1 MKSSKIDQFL
11 SVELSWIEF
20 NARVLEEAD
29 DEGIPL
35 IERLRFLGIFSNN
48 LDEFFKVRVAGLQRA
63 RDLGVKK
70 PDLWGF
76 YPLDIIEELEKQ
88 VVAQQKKFETIFRK
102 LRGRMAKGGVF
113 FVNEREYSRK
123 HKSYVTEYFEEHIRS
138 HLVPMRINSKN
149 PFPALRDNQL
159 YLGVVLWPADRAGKK
174 EYAIVALPDHL
185 MRFIVLPKFDKRTE
199 VMFLDDV
206 IRLHLRSVFGE
217 NKYVRAT
224 AYTIKINRDAELELD
239 DDLERSYIEKLGRSL
254 AKRGKG
260 HYVRLNFDKNI
271 DEGLLE
277 LILQKTRI
285 KRNAN
290 IIPGGRYHNKRDL
303 MSIPDFGIESWI
315 YKPMPPL
322 AHPQLPDTIA
332 VMDSVLKQDVLLQ
345 YPYHRFTPVIEL
357 LRQAAIDPEVSSIR
371 ISLYRID
378 KDSRVAKALINAAK
392 NGKKVI
398 AMIEARARFDEEN
411 NLLWG
416 KRMEEAG
423 VKVIY
428 GVPGLKVH
436 AKLILISKRIRNES
450 VLISHIGTGN
460 FNEKTAALYSDFSL
474 LTANKKVGRE
484 IRKLFDYLENNMIH
498 NTYEE
503 IIVSP
508 GNTRQKLLHW
518 ISKEVAAAK
527 AGKESGMILKVNSL
541 TDPVLINELY
551 KASNA
556 GVKIDLL
563 VRGICCLIP
572 GQPGRSENIRV
583 ISIVGRYLEHSR
595 VFAFANQGK
604 PKIFMGSADMMVRN
618 LDYRVEVLIHVIN
631 PSLSASL
638 MQFLKVQLEPT
649 SKTHIMG
656 NKSPYKYRKY
666 EDSAK
671 LKDPHETIYQLVKK
685 VMK

>member
-1 MKSSKIDQFL
+1 MKSSKKDQFL

-29 DEGIPL
+29 DESIPL

-88 VVAQQKKFETIFRK
+88 VLGQQKKFETIFRK
-102 LRGRMAKGGVF
+102 LRLRMAKGGVY
-113 FVNEREYSRK
+113 FVNEREYSRR

-138 HLVPMRINSKN
+138 HLVPMRISATK
-149 PFPALRDNQL
+149 PFPELRDNQL
-159 YLGVVLWPADRAGKK
+159 YLGVVLWPVDKSAKK
-174 EYAIVALPDHL
+174 EYAIVAIPEHL
-185 MRFIVLPKFDKRTE
+185 SRFIVLPTNEKRTE

-239 DDLERSYIEKLGRSL
+239 DDLEKSYVEKLGRSL

-271 DEGLLE
+271 EEGLLN
-277 LILQKTRI
+277 LILKKTRI
-285 KRNAN
+285 KRSAN

-303 MSIPDFGIESWI
+303 MSIPDFGRESWI
-315 YKPMPPL
+315 YQPMPAL
-322 AHPQLPDTIA
+322 SHPQLPDTVA
-332 VMDSVLKQDVLLQ
+332 VIDSVLKQDILLQ
-345 YPYHRFTPVIEL
+345 YPYQRFSPIIEL
-357 LRQAAIDPEVSSIR
+357 LRQAAIDPEVSTIR

-378 KDSRVAKALINAAK
+378 RDSRVAKALINAAK

-398 AMIEARARFDEEN
+398 AMVEARARFDEEN

-416 KRMEEAG
+416 KRMEESG

-484 IRKLFDYLENNMIH
+484 IRKLFDYFENNGIH
-498 NTYEE
+498 NTYED

-508 GNTRQKLLHW
+508 ASTRLKMLHW
-518 ISKEVAAAK
+518 IGKEIAAAK
-527 AGKESGMILKVNSL
+527 AGKESGMILKMNSL
-541 TDPVLINELY
+541 TDPIVIKELY

-572 GQPGRSENIRV
+572 GQTGKSENITV
-583 ISIVGRYLEHSR
+583 SSIVGRYLEHSR
-595 VFAFANQGK
+595 VFAFVNRGN
-604 PKIFMGSADMMVRN
+604 PRVFMGSADLMVRN
-618 LDYRVEVLIHVIN
+618 LDYRVEVLIQVTN
-631 PSLSASL
+631 ASL
-638 MQFLKVQLEPT
+638 ANSLLQFLKIQLEPS

-656 NKSPYKYRKY
+656 SKSPFKYRKY
-666 EDSAK
+666 ENSAS
-671 LKDPHETIYQLVKK
+671 LRDPHEAVYQLVKK
-685 VMK
+685 VKK

>member
-1 MKSSKIDQFL
+1 MKVSKSNQFL

-20 NARVLEEAD
+20 NSRVLEEAD
-29 DEGIPL
+29 DESIPL
-35 IERLRFLGIFSNN
+35 IERIRFLGIFSNN

-76 YPLDIIEELEKQ
+76 YPLDLIEELEKQ
-88 VVAQQKKFETIFRK
+88 VLAQQKKFENIFRK
-102 LRGRMAKGGVF
+102 LRGRMAKGGVS

-138 HLVPMRINSKN
+138 HLIPMRINSSS
-149 PFPALRDNQL
+149 PFPALKDNQL
-159 YLGVVLWPADRAGKK
+159 YLGVVLWPMDKNGKK
-174 EYAIVALPDHL
+174 EYAIVAIPDHL
-185 MRFIVLPKFDKRTE
+185 SRFIVLPKTEKRTE

-239 DDLERSYIEKLGRSL
+239 DDLERTYVEKLGRSL

-260 HYVRLNFDKNI
+260 DYVRLNFDKNI
-271 DEGLLE
+271 EEGLLG
-277 LILQKTRI
+277 LILKKTRI
-285 KRNAN
+285 KRSAN

-303 MSIPDFGIESWI
+303 MSIPDFGKDEWI
-315 YKPMPPL
+315 YKPIPPL
-322 AHPQLPDTIA
+322 PHPQLPETVA
-332 VMDSVLKQDVLLQ
+332 VIDSVMKQDVLVQ
-345 YPYHRFTPVIEL
+345 YPYHRFAPIIEL
-357 LRQAAIDPEVSSIR
+357 VRQAAIDPEVSSIR

-398 AMIEARARFDEEN
+398 AMVEARARFDEEN

-416 KRMEEAG
+416 KRMEESG

-436 AKLILISKRIRNES
+436 AKLILISKRVRNES

-460 FNEKTAALYSDFSL
+460 FNEKTASLYSDFSF
-474 LTANKKVGRE
+474 LTANKKIGRE
-484 IRKLFDYLENNMIH
+484 IRKLFDYLENNIIQ

-508 GNTRQKLLHW
+508 ASTRLKVIHW
-518 ISKEVAAAK
+518 IGKEIAAAK
-527 AGKESGMILKVNSL
+527 AGKESGMILKMNSL
-541 TDPVLINELY
+541 TDPIIIKELY

-572 GQPGRSENIRV
+572 GQQGMSENIRV

-595 VFAFANQGK
+595 VFAFVNQGK
-604 PKIFMGSADMMVRN
+604 PRVFMGSADLMVRN
-618 LDYRVEVLIHVIN
+618 LDYRIEVLIQIVN
-631 PSLSASL
+631 PSLAAAL
-638 MQFLKVQLEPT
+638 MQFLKIQLEPS

-656 NKSPYKYRKY
+656 AKSPYRYHKY
-666 EDSAK
+666 ENSTS
-671 LKDPHETIYQLVKK
+671 LRDPHEAVYQIVKK
-685 VMK
+685 VKK